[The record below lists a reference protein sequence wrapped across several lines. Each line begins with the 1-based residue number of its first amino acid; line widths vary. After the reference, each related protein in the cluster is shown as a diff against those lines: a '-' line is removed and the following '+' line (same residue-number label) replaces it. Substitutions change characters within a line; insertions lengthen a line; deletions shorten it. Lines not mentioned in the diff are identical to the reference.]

1 MINPL
6 RRVSALWASTVVI
19 LFAAAT
25 AAYSQ
30 APTDAQRS
38 AISAATPLKPLIIE
52 KILFVIAAPS
62 LQPKRDLQRA
72 RKK

>member
-1 MINPL
+1 LI
-6 RRVSALWASTVVI
+6 ASRCASVGACENATVV
-19 LFAAAT
+19 AANVT
-25 AAYSQ
+25 AAS
-30 APTDAQRS
+30 S
-38 AISAATPLKPLIIE
+38 GISAATPLKPLIIE

>member
-1 MINPL
+1 LI
-6 RRVSALWASTVVI
+6 ASRCASVGACENAAVV
-19 LFAAAT
+19 AENVT
-25 AAYSQ
+25 AAS
-30 APTDAQRS
+30 S
-38 AISAATPLKPLIIE
+38 GISAATPLKPLIIE